1 MCPGV
6 GLHLGLGFLLPF
18 VFQPPCLGPGRGDMR
33 LKLRFSFCFVSWP
46 RFRFPPPYEIC
57 LVCEEGKVA
66 MIYVGLYLSLDPFG
80 LDPWSLQVFSPT
92 GITPKSLPLRI
103 AKMMRAMKRKRRR
116 RRRRKRI
123 MRWLVCDVSIWFAF
137 VVNLIVFSADL
148 GWREMP
154 NTTSVPF
161 SVLWQWAGS
170 AAVAQMGFQ
179 DAS

>member
-1 MCPGV
+1 M
-6 GLHLGLGFLLPF
+6 GLGFLLPF
-18 VFQPPCLGPGRGDMR
+18 MFQPPCLGPGRGDTR

-46 RFRFPPPYEIC
+46 QFRFPP
-57 LVCEEGKVA
+57 LMKSVSSVKRGKVA

-92 GITPKSLPLRI
+92 GIILKSLPLRI
-103 AKMMRAMKRKRRR
+103 AKMTRAMRRKKKR

-123 MRWLVCDVSIWFAF
+123 MRWLVCDVSIWFPDVSIWF
-137 VVNLIVFSADL
+137 PFLVNLIVFSADL